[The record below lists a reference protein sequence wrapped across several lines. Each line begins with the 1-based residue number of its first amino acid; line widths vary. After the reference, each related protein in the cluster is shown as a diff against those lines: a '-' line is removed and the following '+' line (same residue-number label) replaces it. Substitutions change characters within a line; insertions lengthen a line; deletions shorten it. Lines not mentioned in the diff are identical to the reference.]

1 MNSIDIT
8 VLAIVVGV
16 LLLVFILCGCNN
28 RKKILNQAT
37 RIFPSDQQSNN
48 PAAAPAAGRGRR
60 HRRRGGRSERASETY
75 PVGSNNANVFVI
87 SIDDAPPPEYKWEE
101 LPPPSYEDAI
111 KIASLQQQDSVLLTQ
126 ST

>member
-37 RIFPSDQQSNN
+37 RIFPSDQSNN

-75 PVGSNNANVFVI
+75 PAGSNNANVFVI

-111 KIASLQQQDSVLLTQ
+111 KIASFQQQDSVLLTQ

>member
-28 RKKILNQAT
+28 RKKIRHQAT
-37 RIFPSDQQSNN
+37 RIFPSGQSNN
-48 PAAAPAAGRGRR
+48 PAAAPAAGHGRR

-75 PVGSNNANVFVI
+75 PAGNNANVFVI

-111 KIASLQQQDSVLLTQ
+111 KIASLQQRQQDSVLLTQ

>member
-28 RKKILNQAT
+28 RKKIRHRAT
-37 RIFPSDQQSNN
+37 RIFPSGQSNN
-48 PAAAPAAGRGRR
+48 PAADGHGRR

-75 PVGSNNANVFVI
+75 PAGSNNANVFVI

-111 KIASLQQQDSVLLTQ
+111 KIASLQQQQDSVMLTQ